1 MVSFVINAA
10 PIVKAVKAEGAVIAK
25 TAEQI
30 RAAVNATNVTIQR
43 DLVDSMTLAYG
54 TLTGVTKAQFWGK
67 PSGEVRKAVKA
78 VIAQGE
84 ALGAWQADMSETL
97 VHCIGVA
104 FLANVPFQRNLKAT
118 HKADGSE
125 RQPKR
130 EAADGAAT
138 SGAVTTTD
146 PAAAEKT
153 ARKLILQLRT
163 LGSDAVAAL
172 VVDAMVEFNPKF
184 TEAEPAKA

>member
-10 PIVKAVKAEGAVIAK
+10 PIVKTIKAEAVVLAK
-25 TAEQI
+25 SAEQI

-54 TLTGVTKAQFWGK
+54 TLPNITKAQFWGK

-97 VHCIGVA
+97 VHCVGVA
-104 FLANVPFQRNLKAT
+104 FLANIPFTRNLKAT

-130 EAADGAAT
+130 EAADGAST
-138 SGAVTTTD
+138 SGAVITTD

-163 LGSDAVAAL
+163 LGNDAVAAA
-172 VVDAMVEFNPKF
+172 VVDAMLEFNPNF
-184 TEAEPAKA
+184 TETEPAKA